1 MSDNKPAVPPV
12 EHAEFDQPEKPG
24 GPNLTLI
31 YSLIVLA
38 MLAAIA
44 FAVLI
49 VLPYY
54 NHR

>member
-1 MSDNKPAVPPV
+1 MSEDNRMPGNADLD
-12 EHAEFDQPEKPG
+12 EPEKPSR
-24 GPNLTLI
+24 PNLTLI

-44 FAVLI
+44 FAAMI

-54 NHR
+54 NRR

>member
-1 MSDNKPAVPPV
+1 MPGNADL
-12 EHAEFDQPEKPG
+12 DQPEKPS

-38 MLAAIA
+38 MLAAIV
-44 FAVLI
+44 FAAMI

-54 NHR
+54 NRR

>member
-1 MSDNKPAVPPV
+1 VGRCRSGSANSQGGSKRIS
-12 EHAEFDQPEKPG
+12 QR

-38 MLAAIA
+38 MLATIA
-44 FAVLI
+44 FTALI

-54 NHR
+54 NRR